1 MKFNNI
7 LHITDDYLYF
17 KNKKN
22 KEIIKYKLPERTI
35 YGGKISNTKKFI
47 KSFEKLLNANHL
59 NNSLFGDTIKI
70 IVANNYKE
78 ADILFLKNIIS
89 SFNYRKIVVEK
100 EIKYYKLKENIAY
113 INIFDNY
120 FNVTYLDEYKK
131 IKNIYMETNSFKNT
145 SDILKYIDSGM
156 DLSNFKSILQ
166 NNKQDLKKRIQ
177 MEKTY
182 IENEYYDFVYQN
194 KPTGCYLMVQFLKG
208 NNLFFY
214 LFMILI
220 LVWNVDIW
228 SKDLENNTFR
238 YLFTIGKSR
247 KYVYILRALLH
258 IFITVFF
265 SILFFVVLYLIG
277 YINCGSGIELLIGTT
292 PVIIYLSHHIL
303 SVLGWVLFSASCIQ
317 CLSLLTKNKGMS
329 LMLTGL
335 LFVFMYTYLHIETLW
350 AYTSLFFIGAICIQ
364 FISCLYLERLDLG

>member
-1 MKFNNI
+1 MLLKNELRFLFSKRNI
-7 LHITDDYLYF
+7 LVLILVLIGVLSVYF
-17 KNKKN
+17 F
-22 KEIIKYKLPERTI
+22 KYNTEYEQYASNQIMYYYEMINEENQRINILP
-35 YGGKISNTKKFI
+35 K
-47 KSFEKLLNANHL
+47 EKLNAFFREDSIYCQKLLSDWKN
-59 NNSLFGDTIKI
+59 DEDAKI
-70 IVANNYKE
+70 IAKDMYDRDQN
-78 ADILFLKNIIS
+78 
-89 SFNYRKIVVEK
+89 
-100 EIKYYKLKENIAY
+100 
-113 INIFDNY
+113 
-120 FNVTYLDEYKK
+120 
-131 IKNIYMETNSFKNT
+131 
-145 SDILKYIDSGM
+145 ILKYIDSGM
-156 DLSNFKSILQ
+156 NLSNFKSILQ

-258 IFITVFF
+258 ILITVFF

-292 PVIIYLSHHIL
+292 PVIIYLFHHIL

-317 CLSLLTKNKGMS
+317 CLSLFINVNIK
-329 LMLTGL
+329 
-335 LFVFMYTYLHIETLW
+335 MYNFDHLRMYNFDHINTCCSRW
-350 AYTSLFFIGAICIQ
+350 
-364 FISCLYLERLDLG
+364 

>member
-1 MKFNNI
+1 MYDRDQN
-7 LHITDDYLYF
+7 
-17 KNKKN
+17 
-22 KEIIKYKLPERTI
+22 
-35 YGGKISNTKKFI
+35 
-47 KSFEKLLNANHL
+47 
-59 NNSLFGDTIKI
+59 
-70 IVANNYKE
+70 
-78 ADILFLKNIIS
+78 
-89 SFNYRKIVVEK
+89 
-100 EIKYYKLKENIAY
+100 
-113 INIFDNY
+113 
-120 FNVTYLDEYKK
+120 
-131 IKNIYMETNSFKNT
+131 
-145 SDILKYIDSGM
+145 ILKYIDSGM

-258 IFITVFF
+258 IDNVKIKFTKMDR
-265 SILFFVVLYLIG
+265 LFFTNLDR
-277 YINCGSGIELLIGTT
+277 
-292 PVIIYLSHHIL
+292 II
-303 SVLGWVLFSASCIQ
+303 
-317 CLSLLTKNKGMS
+317 
-329 LMLTGL
+329 
-335 LFVFMYTYLHIETLW
+335 
-350 AYTSLFFIGAICIQ
+350 
-364 FISCLYLERLDLG
+364 

>member
-1 MKFNNI
+1 
-7 LHITDDYLYF
+7 
-17 KNKKN
+17 
-22 KEIIKYKLPERTI
+22 
-35 YGGKISNTKKFI
+35 
-47 KSFEKLLNANHL
+47 
-59 NNSLFGDTIKI
+59 
-70 IVANNYKE
+70 
-78 ADILFLKNIIS
+78 
-89 SFNYRKIVVEK
+89 
-100 EIKYYKLKENIAY
+100 
-113 INIFDNY
+113 
-120 FNVTYLDEYKK
+120 
-131 IKNIYMETNSFKNT
+131 
-145 SDILKYIDSGM
+145 
-156 DLSNFKSILQ
+156 
-166 NNKQDLKKRIQ
+166 
-177 MEKTY
+177 
-182 IENEYYDFVYQN
+182 
-194 KPTGCYLMVQFLKG
+194 
-208 NNLFFY
+208 
-214 LFMILI
+214 MILI

-247 KYVYILRALLH
+247 KYVYILRTLLH

-292 PVIIYLSHHIL
+292 PVIIYLFHHIL

>member
-1 MKFNNI
+1 
-7 LHITDDYLYF
+7 
-17 KNKKN
+17 
-22 KEIIKYKLPERTI
+22 
-35 YGGKISNTKKFI
+35 
-47 KSFEKLLNANHL
+47 
-59 NNSLFGDTIKI
+59 
-70 IVANNYKE
+70 
-78 ADILFLKNIIS
+78 
-89 SFNYRKIVVEK
+89 
-100 EIKYYKLKENIAY
+100 
-113 INIFDNY
+113 
-120 FNVTYLDEYKK
+120 
-131 IKNIYMETNSFKNT
+131 
-145 SDILKYIDSGM
+145 M

-277 YINCGSGIELLIGTT
+277 YIYCGSGIELLIGTT
-292 PVIIYLSHHIL
+292 PVIIYLFHHIL

>member
-1 MKFNNI
+1 MLLKNELRFLFSKRNI
-7 LHITDDYLYF
+7 LVLILVLIGVLSVYF
-17 KNKKN
+17 F
-22 KEIIKYKLPERTI
+22 KYNTEYEQYASNQIMYYYEMINEENQRINILP
-35 YGGKISNTKKFI
+35 K
-47 KSFEKLLNANHL
+47 EKLNAFFREDSIYCQKLLSDWKN
-59 NNSLFGDTIKI
+59 DEDVKI
-70 IVANNYKE
+70 IAKDMYDRDQN
-78 ADILFLKNIIS
+78 
-89 SFNYRKIVVEK
+89 
-100 EIKYYKLKENIAY
+100 
-113 INIFDNY
+113 
-120 FNVTYLDEYKK
+120 
-131 IKNIYMETNSFKNT
+131 
-145 SDILKYIDSGM
+145 ILKYIDSGM

-166 NNKQDLKKRIQ
+166 KNKQDLKKRIQ

>member
-1 MKFNNI
+1 MYYYEMINEENQRINI
-7 LHITDDYLYF
+7 LP
-17 KNKKN
+17 K
-22 KEIIKYKLPERTI
+22 
-35 YGGKISNTKKFI
+35 
-47 KSFEKLLNANHL
+47 EKLNAFFREDSIYCQKLLSDWKN
-59 NNSLFGDTIKI
+59 DEDAKI
-70 IVANNYKE
+70 IAKDMYDRDQN
-78 ADILFLKNIIS
+78 
-89 SFNYRKIVVEK
+89 
-100 EIKYYKLKENIAY
+100 
-113 INIFDNY
+113 
-120 FNVTYLDEYKK
+120 
-131 IKNIYMETNSFKNT
+131 
-145 SDILKYIDSGM
+145 ILKYIDSGM

-258 IFITVFF
+258 NFYHCFF
-265 SILFFVVLYLIG
+265 LVYLIFRCIVFDWI
-277 YINCGSGIELLIGTT
+277 YKLWKWHRVIDWNNTSDYLLVSSYSFCTWMG
-292 PVIIYLSHHIL
+292 
-303 SVLGWVLFSASCIQ
+303 
-317 CLSLLTKNKGMS
+317 
-329 LMLTGL
+329 
-335 LFVFMYTYLHIETLW
+335 FV
-350 AYTSLFFIGAICIQ
+350 
-364 FISCLYLERLDLG
+364 